1 VQVGLFSPSALRCT
15 PFDQVNLTVEIRSEQ
30 VCFLSHD
37 DGLVQTFPGQ
47 DFLVNGV
54 LPQGAV

>member
-15 PFDQVNLTVEIRSEQ
+15 PFDLVNLTVEIRSEQ